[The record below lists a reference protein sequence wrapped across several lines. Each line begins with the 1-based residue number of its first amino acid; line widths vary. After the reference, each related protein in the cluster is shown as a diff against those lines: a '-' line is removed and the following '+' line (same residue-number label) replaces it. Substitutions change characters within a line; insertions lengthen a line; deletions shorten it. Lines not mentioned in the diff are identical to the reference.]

1 MVRGGAESRRG
12 HDNLCA
18 TERSR
23 KAKPPADEFSQPP
36 SRHSNPTHSL
46 FPCAALTR
54 TAREVRTELPDPL
67 PFRAFSVSESL
78 TTYLARDFE

>member
-36 SRHSNPTHSL
+36 SQGETVFFCRLVQTRLAESSRL
-46 FPCAALTR
+46 VAAT
-54 TAREVRTELPDPL
+54 
-67 PFRAFSVSESL
+67 SL
-78 TTYLARDFE
+78 TAASAQNFYMMILSASTSYG